1 MSLLCDLL
9 NKPSVT
15 IVLPFPFALQDIFS
29 VAWHGF
35 RYSLGVYVLRCRVLL
50 HDSKLM
56 SRIKVQNISNTAS
69 HCARA
74 IWLHFCNAMFR
85 LLHQLSFKHQGCI
98 CVAIRHFCQQHQSVI
113 FRSIGLHSAFY
124 LFLYQVATWSSVYS
138 KYHLQ
143 VFIYTRVA
151 TLVRQ
156 MYIFFLAALV
166 CLLCIIFFDSAGH
179 RLTIA
184 GGFCNSDVVVHMV
197 LRQSLTRVSD
207 SCVSLMGFCILCRL
221 DVGVCCCTYAKPYY
235 RPPYWW
241 FFLKGLYPQ
250 IKS

>member
-1 MSLLCDLL
+1 MSG
-9 NKPSVT
+9 V
-15 IVLPFPFALQDIFS
+15 PFPFALQDIFS

-74 IWLHFCNAMFR
+74 IWLHLCNAMFR

-98 CVAIRHFCQQHQSVI
+98 RVAVRHFCQQHQSVI

-166 CLLCIIFFDSAGH
+166 RLLCIIFFDSAGH

-184 GGFCNSDVVVHMV
+184 GGFCNSDVVVSHGA
-197 LRQSLTRVSD
+197 Q
-207 SCVSLMGFCILCRL
+207 
-221 DVGVCCCTYAKPYY
+221 AKPNEGI
-235 RPPYWW
+235 RLMRQFDGFPYSLQVRCRCLLLHICKALLSATLLV
-241 FFLKGLYPQ
+241 FFFKGFIYPQ